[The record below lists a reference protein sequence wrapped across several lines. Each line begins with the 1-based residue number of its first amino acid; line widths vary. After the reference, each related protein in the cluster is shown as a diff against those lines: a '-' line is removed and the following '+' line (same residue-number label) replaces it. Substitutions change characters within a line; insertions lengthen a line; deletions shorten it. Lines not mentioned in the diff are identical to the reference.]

1 MERLNKTVVF
11 SLTSNVNL
19 VNNVCKQ
26 LGIEPGK
33 VEVKHFSDGETMVE
47 IEESVRGKKVFIVQ
61 STFEPVNDK
70 LMEILIAID
79 ALKRAS
85 AGEITAIIPYFGYAR
100 QDRKA
105 RQRQPITA
113 KLVANLLTVAGANR
127 VVTVDL
133 HTTQIQGFFDFPSDD
148 IPTTSMFANYFFS
161 KKINPDEYVVV
172 SPDHGGTTRAR
183 YLAEALG
190 LPMAV
195 IDKRR
200 PRPNVVEVCNVIG
213 DIKGKNCIIVDDICD
228 TAGSLCAGAKILKDN
243 GANRIMCCI
252 THPVLSGRAVE
263 LIEESPIEK
272 MIVTDTIPLR
282 ERYLTITKKFEVI
295 SIADLLSK
303 WIYAIASERPLTEVY
318 TELMAH
324 KK

>member
-1 MERLNKTVVF
+1 MDNTVIF
-11 SLTSNVNL
+11 SLTSNVEL
-19 VNNVCKQ
+19 VKSICKKLNV
-26 LGIEPGK
+26 EPGK
-33 VEVKHFSDGETMVE
+33 VDVTHFSDGETMVE
-47 IEESVRGKKVFIVQ
+47 IEQTVRGKNVFIVQ

-79 ALKRAS
+79 ALRRAS
-85 AGEITAIIPYFGYAR
+85 ANQITCIIPYFGYAR

-148 IPTTSMFANYFFS
+148 MPTTSMYAKYL
-161 KKINPDEYVVV
+161 KKQKINPEEYCVV
-172 SPDHGGTTRAR
+172 SPDHGGATRAR
-183 YLAEALG
+183 NLAEALG
-190 LPMAV
+190 TTMAI

-200 PRPNVVEVCNVIG
+200 PRPNVVEVCSIIG
-213 DIKGKNCIIVDDICD
+213 EVKGKKCIIVDDICD
-228 TAGSLCAGAKILKDN
+228 TAGSLCAAAKILKDN
-243 GANRIMCCI
+243 GAEEVSCCI

-263 LIEESPIEK
+263 LIEESCIKK

-282 ERYLTITKKFEVI
+282 ERYYQMTKKFEVI
-295 SIADLLSK
+295 SIDELLSK
-303 WIYAIASERPLTEVY
+303 LIYAIANNEPLSNVY
-318 TELMAH
+318 QKFNLNQ
-324 KK
+324 

>member
-1 MERLNKTVVF
+1 MDNTVIF
-11 SLTSNVNL
+11 SLTSNVDL
-19 VNNVCKQ
+19 VKSICAK
-26 LGIEPGK
+26 LGVEPGK
-33 VEVKHFSDGETMVE
+33 VQVDHFSDGETMVE
-47 IEESVRGKKVFIVQ
+47 IQETVRGKKVFLVQ

-85 AGEITAIIPYFGYAR
+85 ASEITVIIPYFGYAR

-148 IPTTSMFANYFFS
+148 MPTTAMYAKYIKS
-161 KKINPDEYVVV
+161 KRINPEEYVVV
-172 SPDHGGTTRAR
+172 SPDHGGATRAR
-183 YLAEALG
+183 NLAEALG
-190 LPMAV
+190 TTMAI

-213 DIKGKNCIIVDDICD
+213 DVKDKKCIIVDDICD
-228 TAGSLCAGAKILKDN
+228 TAGSLCAAAKILQEN
-243 GANRIMCCI
+243 GAVEVNCCI

-263 LIEESPIEK
+263 LIEESCIKK

-282 ERYLTITKKFEVI
+282 ERYLQMTKKFEVI
-295 SIADLLSK
+295 SIDDLLSK
-303 WIYAIASERPLTEVY
+303 LIYAIASNEPLSAVY
-318 TELMAH
+318 
-324 KK
+324 KKFVNQ